1 MKRRYFLGAAAG
13 VVLARR
19 AWAEEITQA
28 QPELPKEKLVI
39 VTRDGQRH
47 EFNVEMALTVEIGRT
62 QLDVLRRLHRE
73 LDQEIGAITAG
84 GVVCS
89 LTLGRMKREKLALK
103 DRIARIEDAITPDI
117 IA

>member
-1 MKRRYFLGAAAG
+1 MMMPVRFRRPSPPL
-13 VVLARR
+13 
-19 AWAEEITQA
+19 IS
-28 QPELPKEKLVI
+28 QPV
-39 VTRDGQRH
+39 R
-47 EFNVEMALTVEIGRT
+47 FAMNVPPEMTPVEIGRT

-73 LDQEIGAITAG
+73 LDEEIGAITAG

>member
-1 MKRRYFLGAAAG
+1 MRLYDDASPIPPS
-13 VVLARR
+13 LAPL
-19 AWAEEITQA
+19 IS
-28 QPELPKEKLVI
+28 QPV
-39 VTRDGQRH
+39 R
-47 EFNVEMALTVEIGRT
+47 FAMNVPPEMTPVEIGRT

-73 LDQEIGAITAG
+73 LDEEIGAITAG